1 VAPRATMPVM
11 HVALLRGINV
21 GKAKRVAMAEL
32 RALCESL
39 GYGHVQTLL
48 NSGNIVFSAPRADPK
63 AAARIEKAIASR
75 LGVHSRVLVIT
86 AGELDAIMTEN
97 PLPECDVSPSRFLI
111 TVLADDASRP
121 DIEALVAQSWG
132 AERLSLGSRAV
143 YLWCANGINGS
154 KAALALGKVVGSA
167 STSRNWATMRKLQ
180 ALTRPVP
187 AIEDRN

>member
-143 YLWCANGINGS
+143 YLWCANGINES

-187 AIEDRN
+187 ALEDRN

>member
-1 VAPRATMPVM
+1 MPVM

-143 YLWCANGINGS
+143 YLWCANGINES

-187 AIEDRN
+187 ALEDRN